1 MTKETT
7 HTFKLKEGQL
17 YIQLNKLLQV
27 LQIAQTGGH
36 AKLIIQN
43 KEVKVN
49 GAIETQI
56 RKKLKN
62 SDVVLVFDQSIVIK

>member
-1 MTKETT
+1 MGKEVN
-7 HTFKLKEGQL
+7 HTFQLKEGQH

-43 KEVKVN
+43 KEVRVN
-49 GAIETQI
+49 GSVETQI
-56 RKKLKN
+56 RKKLKHA
-62 SDVVLVFDQSIVIK
+62 DVVLVSDLSIVIA